1 MCLTK
6 SRRSIRCA
14 LTQRPRGGARLR
26 SLLSLPS
33 GQEPNR
39 KALHDAAEIGDTERA
54 LDLIE
59 QGVHIDCK
67 DRNGYTPLMEAASE
81 GNTETVRALLDAG
94 ADKSLGNHRGSTAL
108 QLASKDE
115 VREMLH
121 LSRPVEIR
129 VED

>member
-1 MCLTK
+1 MDDSVQVDDSGEMKVTGTVTANFSILRTLTK
-6 SRRSIRCA
+6 E
-14 LTQRPRGGARLR
+14 LR
-26 SLLSLPS
+26 
-33 GQEPNR
+33 
-39 KALHDAAEIGDTERA
+39 TEFA
-54 LDLIE
+54 
-59 QGVHIDCK
+59 QQ

-121 LSRPVEIR
+121 FSRPVEIR

>member
-1 MCLTK
+1 MEDSVQVDDSGEMKVTGTVTANFSILRTLTK
-6 SRRSIRCA
+6 E
-14 LTQRPRGGARLR
+14 LR
-26 SLLSLPS
+26 
-33 GQEPNR
+33 
-39 KALHDAAEIGDTERA
+39 TEFA
-54 LDLIE
+54 QQL
-59 QGVHIDCK
+59 
-67 DRNGYTPLMEAASE
+67 AASE

-121 LSRPVEIR
+121 FSRPVEIR

>member
-1 MCLTK
+1 MDDSVQVDDSGEMKVTGTVTANFSILRTLTK
-6 SRRSIRCA
+6 
-14 LTQRPRGGARLR
+14 
-26 SLLSLPS
+26 
-33 GQEPNR
+33 E
-39 KALHDAAEIGDTERA
+39 
-54 LDLIE
+54 
-59 QGVHIDCK
+59 
-67 DRNGYTPLMEAASE
+67 LMEAASE